1 MGKGGDTTTRQEMSP
16 EARQIMMTVMGHAN
30 PLLDKPAVSAE
41 QAAQRGRLAD
51 YYNSQDY
58 KAPNDY
64 MRNQGLAM
72 MGGGVAGNPFNNG
85 TRMMTQ
91 DRNIGS
97 DPYSQDRNG
106 QRNDFN
112 EVRNG
117 APQRPQGMQYA
128 QPVANKMAQMPQMM
142 QAMQAMQGPMN
153 KMQAYPD
160 IPQGAPQLG
169 GQPMPGQ
176 PSPNQP
182 GAQPSLGGQPMLGGN
197 TKQPMML
204 PNPNQPM
211 SDEEFQRYMNRYSDK
226 NSISNG

>member
-30 PLLDKPAVSAE
+30 PLLDKPAVSEE
-41 QAAQRGRLAD
+41 QAAQRGRLVD

-128 QPVANKMAQMPQMM
+128 QPVANKMAQMM
-142 QAMQAMQGPMN
+142 QPPMN

-160 IPQGAPQLG
+160 IGAPQLG
-169 GQPMPGQ
+169 GQ